1 MRRLERAVFWLG
13 VAASVGMF
21 VVLVMGARV
30 TVTGSAQGC
39 GRQWPLCQGKFIPD
53 LAAAT
58 AIEFSHRAVTGVE
71 GLLIVAFTV
80 AVLALYGR
88 QRPVQVLAPLM
99 FGFLVLQAGMGAW
112 AVVAPQQ
119 PVVLALHF
127 GISLIALA
135 STTLTA
141 LYVRHPEAMLSAPA
155 VSGTVRLATWALAAY
170 LYVVVYSGAYVRHTG
185 AGSGCTAWPLCGGVP
200 GWGEAVN
207 LAHRFAAAAALLL
220 AVGLLLLLRRVRP
233 ARRDLV
239 VGGWVLIA
247 TLVAQ
252 AAAGAVLVLA
262 RWSVGSELLHT
273 ALAGLTFTAAAYLCL
288 RTALGRRTATDPN
301 LGGYV
306 PIQRERIPT

>member
-1 MRRLERAVFWLG
+1 MRRIERAIFWLG
-13 VAASVGMF
+13 VTAAVGMF

-80 AVLALYGR
+80 GVLALYGR
-88 QRPVQVLAPLM
+88 QRPIQVLAPLM
-99 FGFLVLQAGMGAW
+99 FGFLLLQAGMGAW

-127 GISLIALA
+127 GISLVALA

-141 LYVRHPEAMLSAPA
+141 LYVRRPEAMLSARA
-155 VSGTVRLATWALAAY
+155 VSGGVRLATWAMAAY

-185 AGSGCTAWPLCGGVP
+185 AGAACVAWPLCGGSLDASAA
-200 GWGEAVN
+200 AVANN
-207 LAHRFAAAAALLL
+207 LAHRLAAGLALLL
-220 AVGLLLLLRRVRP
+220 AVGLWLLFRRLQP
-233 ARRDLV
+233 DRRDLA
-239 VGGWVLIA
+239 VGAWALIA
-247 TLVAQ
+247 ALVAQ
-252 AAAGAVLVLA
+252 AGADAVLVLA

-273 ALAGLTFTAAAYLCL
+273 ALAGLTFTAAAYLCM
-288 RTALGRRTATDPN
+288 RVTLGHRPVTEKRWLKAEQSTSLP
-301 LGGYV
+301 
-306 PIQRERIPT
+306 